1 MIAAIALTVSFYI
14 PLHNATDRR
23 NDRVVII
30 LFSFVL
36 IFRVLLS
43 TLYSFGPL
51 DVARDSAVTV
61 PLVRREVGTF
71 HYEQP
76 PAGVGDTW
84 LNVATVAYGPSLGGL
99 ALASDSDKAF
109 SIWPEPLGSF

>member
-1 MIAAIALTVSFYI
+1 MPPTV
-14 PLHNATDRR
+14 R
-23 NDRVVII
+23 NDRVVIT

-43 TLYSFGPL
+43 TFVWTFGCGWRRCG
-51 DVARDSAVTV
+51 DGAARSQGGWYVLLRTN
-61 PLVRREVGTF
+61 
-71 HYEQP
+71 P